1 MEVGAQSMGAN
12 TVVILLAG
20 VAVIAFVYAL
30 VASLK
35 AWSLSYGHPDFDALG
50 MKKWFMGAA
59 VIAYMPP
66 AALPYLK
73 RYFAGFV
80 VFALALIA
88 LALYAAFGGSPQ
100 GL

>member
-1 MEVGAQSMGAN
+1 MGAN
-12 TVVILLAG
+12 TVVILLGG

-50 MKKWFMGAA
+50 VKKWFMGAA
-59 VIAYMPP
+59 VMAYMPP
-66 AALPYLK
+66 AAMPYLK

-80 VFALALIA
+80 VFILALLG
-88 LALYAAFGGSPQ
+88 LALYAITGAAALP
-100 GL
+100 

>member
-12 TVVILLAG
+12 PVVILLVA

-35 AWSLSYGHPDFDALG
+35 ALSLSYGNPAFDALG
-50 MKKWFMGAA
+50 IKKWFMGVA
-59 VIAYMPP
+59 VIPYMPP
-66 AALPYLK
+66 AAIPFVQ

-80 VFALALIA
+80 VFMLALIA
-88 LALYAAFGGSPQ
+88 LAVYVATGAASLP
-100 GL
+100 

>member
-20 VAVIAFVYAL
+20 VAVIAFVYDI

-50 MKKWFMGAA
+50 VKKWFMGAA
-59 VIAYMPP
+59 VMAYMPP
-66 AALPYLK
+66 AAMPYLK

-80 VFALALIA
+80 VFILALLG
-88 LALYAAFGGSPQ
+88 LALYAITGAAALP
-100 GL
+100 

>member
-12 TVVILLAG
+12 TVVILLGG

-50 MKKWFMGAA
+50 VKKWFMGAA
-59 VIAYMPP
+59 VMAYMPP
-66 AALPYLK
+66 AAMPYLK

-80 VFALALIA
+80 VFILALLG
-88 LALYAAFGGSPQ
+88 LALYAITGAAALP
-100 GL
+100 

>member
-12 TVVILLAG
+12 TVVMLLAG

-50 MKKWFMGAA
+50 VKKWFMGAA
-59 VIAYMPP
+59 VMAYMPP
-66 AALPYLK
+66 AAMPYLK

-80 VFALALIA
+80 VFILALLG
-88 LALYAAFGGSPQ
+88 LALYAITGAAALP
-100 GL
+100 